1 VTEVTKSLEFYGEEG
16 GGDSSM
22 AWVKPEYTEVRMDAE
37 INSYILVLE

>member
-1 VTEVTKSLEFYGEEG
+1 
-16 GGDSSM
+16 M